1 MEELTEREKKLIEF
15 IKVLISATTIGGIF
29 NNQLIKLIGWRQDA
43 NKSAGLSIE
52 FQDDMLHTLEDEF
65 GIKYTK
71 LDPET
76 RQPIKEDDG
85 DKDE

>member
-15 IKVLISATTIGGIF
+15 IKILISATTIGGIF
-29 NNQLIKLIGWRQDA
+29 NDQIIKLMGWRQNA

-52 FQDDMLHTLEDEF
+52 FQDEMLHTLEDEF

-76 RQPIKEDDG
+76 HELIENDDG
-85 DKDE
+85 NKDK